1 MVIPQTG
8 SSPDGIKDENVF
20 DIKTGV
26 AISILV
32 KKKSSDTSITYT
44 ELWGSAAIQI
54 LHRGRHS
61 ACKLPGYYFHQ

>member
-44 ELWGSAAIQI
+44 ELWGSRIN
-54 LHRGRHS
+54 
-61 ACKLPGYYFHQ
+61 KYHQCLENSLASIDF